1 MPDLT
6 SDIDK
11 TWFKDHMQDIAD
23 LTKQISI
30 DQTGKTI
37 EDEDGTV
44 SEEFVITIPQG
55 CGQFIW
61 DLLGI
66 DAPV

>member
-44 SEEFVITIPQG
+44 SEEFVITFRRSG
-55 CGQFIW
+55 SVY
-61 DLLGI
+61 LGSFRN
-66 DAPV
+66 